1 MTISISG
8 LPRITTLLMLIATL
22 PGTVL
27 AGPTVVLI
35 SGTGYEPDTLERG
48 NEVSAKSWVSADEN
62 TIIVLADSWRVDA
75 NKTCQQYVIIRKER
89 YRVPSKTPG
98 DCEKTGSGDE
108 LAKAMQGEPTLATVQ
123 ALWFGSAKADNP
135 APDNFE
141 QLNEDLHSLN
151 RQVQLQSQNLVPPAT
166 ITVVPGAAAKIATP
180 PPAYVDQQ
188 QPGIDE
194 ERRPQLRAQQR
205 AEREAEMKRENAERE
220 ATAQREAKKLEA
232 ARKAG
237 LNDSANP
244 ESVCV
249 NTMRPSLVEHESGM
263 SWWNPQKVRRLCGG
277 TRVGDQP
284 RKCFSVVMS
293 GRMETSGLHTWNM
306 DQALELCRGTSDAK
320 RTIGCFSQLYKN
332 KVAIELAIN
341 ACGSEG

>member
-1 MTISISG
+1 MTNSISG
-8 LPRITTLLMLIATL
+8 LPRVTTLLMLIATL

-35 SGTGYEPDTLERG
+35 SGTGYTPDTLERG
-48 NEVSAKSWVSADEN
+48 NEVSAKSWVSADED
-62 TIIVLADSWRVDA
+62 TIIVLTDSWRVDA
-75 NKTCQQYVIIRKER
+75 NKTCQQYVIIREER

-98 DCEKTGSGDE
+98 DCKKTGSGDE
-108 LAKAMQGEPTLATVQ
+108 LAKAMQGQATSAIVQ
-123 ALWFGSAKADNP
+123 SMLFSSAKADTP
-135 APDNFE
+135 TPDHFE
-141 QLNEDLHSLN
+141 QLYEDLHSLN
-151 RQVQLQSQNLVPPAT
+151 KQVQLQSQNPVPPAT
-166 ITVVPGAAAKIATP
+166 ITVVPGVATGIATP
-180 PPAYVDQQ
+180 PPASVDPQ
-188 QPGIDE
+188 QPGSE
-194 ERRPQLRAQQR
+194 KERRSQLRAQQR

-220 ATAQREAKKLEA
+220 ATAQWDAKKLEA

-237 LNDSANP
+237 LNGSANP

-263 SWWNPQKVRRLCGG
+263 SWWNPQKVRRLCLG
-277 TRVGDQP
+277 TRAGDQP
-284 RKCFSVVMS
+284 RKCFSFVMS